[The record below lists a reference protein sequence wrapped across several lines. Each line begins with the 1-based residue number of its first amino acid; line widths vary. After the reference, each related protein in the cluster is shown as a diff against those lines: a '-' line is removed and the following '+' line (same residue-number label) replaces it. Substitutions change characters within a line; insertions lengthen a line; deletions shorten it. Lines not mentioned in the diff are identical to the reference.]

1 MESLCTSVAA
11 ACTDA
16 HTQSRP
22 GLWMSVGMSA
32 SMSTGEQVCFI
43 KFLEPPAAL
52 SALLCSALLGNVL
65 FARWNIINYMRA
77 FCHTPLVC
85 MRSNSI
91 CPSPASPSV
100 CRPPTAHAPH
110 FSTEK
115 SLTLN
120 CLCYAYVKVS
130 LPCLLLCLRTACY
143 WSSPVW
149 RRDFGEKKV
158 ARYMDATIILMFVGS
173 INLRMAKF

>member
-1 MESLCTSVAA
+1 MGSLCTSVAA

-22 GLWMSVGMSA
+22 ALWMGVGMSA
-32 SMSTGEQVCFI
+32 SMRAQAKRVCFI

-91 CPSPASPSV
+91 CPRAAFPFV
-100 CRPPTAHAPH
+100 CRPHTPPLKHLSAATACVMHTLKFPRPAC
-110 FSTEK
+110 FSTTEAAPFGDGSSAK
-115 SLTLN
+115 KKWPGTWMR
-120 CLCYAYVKVS
+120 
-130 LPCLLLCLRTACY
+130 LLY
-143 WSSPVW
+143 
-149 RRDFGEKKV
+149 
-158 ARYMDATIILMFVGS
+158 
-173 INLRMAKF
+173 